1 MRKTSHSRKLNVLA
15 MTAINVPIALLQEV
29 KDDRLEQSIVAMSVA
44 IKCFSPSSTYIFVN
58 ERKFR
63 RDFQMGYTKSMKLLD
78 AIFKGHPLFEVK
90 HLADGRT
97 VIVARSF
104 KRLYGYWMTL
114 RTGETSLAMSVAKMD
129 CRSRGNIRI
138 AEIEKEIQLLLFLT
152 NINAKTRADELQAKG
167 LPLTGSS
174 SHAARTV
181 LSVNYLAKATS
192 RSARTVVRRSRSAR
206 EQGIISV
213 TPHPLV
219 RCCNNLLHDDLRPR
233 PSGIGRQTRG
243 AQARASCIPAL
254 VRACGTA
261 RSGGRSRRVRSVPG
275 SGARCS
281 ARVRQNARRRLREV
295 KRG

>member
-1 MRKTSHSRKLNVLA
+1 
-15 MTAINVPIALLQEV
+15 
-29 KDDRLEQSIVAMSVA
+29 
-44 IKCFSPSSTYIFVN
+44 
-58 ERKFR
+58 
-63 RDFQMGYTKSMKLLD
+63 MKLLD

-90 HLADGRT
+90 RLADGRT

-219 RCCNNLLHDDLRPR
+219 RCCNNLLHDDLRPC
-233 PSGIGRQTRG
+233 PSGLIPIGFFGFSRQCNDY
-243 AQARASCIPAL
+243 QLLSWDW
-254 VRACGTA
+254 
-261 RSGGRSRRVRSVPG
+261 
-275 SGARCS
+275 
-281 ARVRQNARRRLREV
+281 RRRFQHIIYRHKGRMTFNIYVSKDKPLSQTDLHALYD
-295 KRG
+295 

>member
-15 MTAINVPIALLQEV
+15 MTAINVPMALLQEV
-29 KDDRLEQSIVAMSVA
+29 KDDRLEQSLVAMSVA
-44 IKCFSPSSTYIFVN
+44 IKCFSPSSAYIFVN

-129 CRSRGNIRI
+129 FRSRGNIRI

-213 TPHPLV
+213 TSHPLV
-219 RCCNNLLHDDLRPR
+219 RCCNNLLHDDLRLC
-233 PSGIGRQTRG
+233 PSGLIPIGFLGFSRQCNDY
-243 AQARASCIPAL
+243 QLLSWDW
-254 VRACGTA
+254 
-261 RSGGRSRRVRSVPG
+261 
-275 SGARCS
+275 
-281 ARVRQNARRRLREV
+281 RRRFQHIIYRHKGRMTFNIYVSKDKPLSQTDLHALYD
-295 KRG
+295 

>member
-1 MRKTSHSRKLNVLA
+1 MRKRSYSRKINVLA
-15 MTAINVPIALLQEV
+15 MTAINVPMALLQEV
-29 KDDRLEQSIVAMSVA
+29 KDDRLEQSLVAMSVA
-44 IKCFSPSSTYIFVN
+44 IKCFSPSSAYIFVN

-63 RDFQMGYTKSMKLLD
+63 RDFQMGYTKSKKLLD

-90 HLADGRT
+90 RLADGRT

-181 LSVNYLAKATS
+181 SELSGQGNEPQ
-192 RSARTVVRRSRSAR
+192 RSHRSPTEQVRTGAGHHQRHAASAC
-206 EQGIISV
+206 QV
-213 TPHPLV
+213 LQQP
-219 RCCNNLLHDDLRPR
+219 
-233 PSGIGRQTRG
+233 
-243 AQARASCIPAL
+243 PA
-254 VRACGTA
+254 
-261 RSGGRSRRVRSVPG
+261 
-275 SGARCS
+275 
-281 ARVRQNARRRLREV
+281 
-295 KRG
+295 